1 MNITISKNELNS
13 ALQSVMH
20 AVSSSSPQPYLRG
33 IRITANED
41 NLVLTGSN
49 ADISI
54 QITMQKNENNDLNVI
69 EEGSILIDGKVL
81 TEIVRKLDSENISI
95 EVIDGALTKLSGNSA
110 LFRINGMN
118 PSEYPDI
125 DFSKPPVS
133 FTLKSAEFMNII
145 DQTVFASAAKDTRPV
160 LTGVNFRLANGVM
173 TVTSTDSFRLSKKTV
188 NIDSSES
195 FNITVPSRSLNDLK
209 STVLTDPNGTVEISL
224 NSRKAEFITDGII
237 FQTKL
242 LDGSYP
248 ETDRLIP
255 KEFSRELMINRMDLI
270 RAIDRNAFIRTENQ
284 AINRLQCSENEIV
297 LTNRSQEIGD
307 SQEVLSADYIG
318 EELDI
323 SFSAQYV
330 IEACRAVNSENI
342 RIRFTG
348 EMKPFIITDPSDE
361 NLIELVLPVRT
372 YN

>member
-13 ALQSVMH
+13 ALQAVMH

-33 IRITANED
+33 IKITAGEEG
-41 NLVLTGSN
+41 LVLTGSN

-54 QITMQKNENNDLNVI
+54 RMNIQKNENNDLNII

-81 TEIVRKLDSENISI
+81 TEIVRKLDSETISI
-95 EVIDGALTKLSGNSA
+95 EVIDGALTKFSGHSA

-118 PSEYPDI
+118 PSDYPDI

-133 FTLKSAEFMNII
+133 FALKASDLLSII
-145 DQTVFASAAKDTRPV
+145 DQTVFAAAPKDTRPV
-160 LTGVNFRLANGVM
+160 LTGVNFKLDGSDL
-173 TVTSTDSFRLSKKTV
+173 TVTSTDSFRLSKKIV
-188 NIDSSES
+188 NVDSAES
-195 FNITVPSRSLNDLK
+195 FNITIPSRSLNELK
-209 STVLTDPNGTVEISL
+209 STVLTDPEEMIEISL
-224 NSRKAEFITDGII
+224 NSRKAEFISSGII

-255 KEFSRELMINRMDLI
+255 KEFNREMMINRMDLI
-270 RAIDRNAFIRTENQ
+270 RAIDRNTFIRTENQ

-307 SQEVLSADYIG
+307 SQEVLSADYTG

-330 IEACRAVNSENI
+330 IEACRALESENI

-348 EMKPFIITDPSDE
+348 EMKPFIITDPADDR
-361 NLIELVLPVRT
+361 LIELVLPVRT